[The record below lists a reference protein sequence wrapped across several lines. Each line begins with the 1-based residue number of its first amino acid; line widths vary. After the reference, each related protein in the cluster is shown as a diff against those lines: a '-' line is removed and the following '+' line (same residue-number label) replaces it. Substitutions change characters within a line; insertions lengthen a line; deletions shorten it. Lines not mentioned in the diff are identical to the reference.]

1 MASFGTFLVLECAAY
16 FAYFKSDGS
25 ATLPR
30 FELEFSFHTNDRY
43 LMCQDS
49 LSETWPNHLTVK

>member
-1 MASFGTFLVLECAAY
+1 MASSGTFLVLEFAAY

-25 ATLPR
+25 ATLSR

-49 LSETWPNHLTVK
+49 LSET